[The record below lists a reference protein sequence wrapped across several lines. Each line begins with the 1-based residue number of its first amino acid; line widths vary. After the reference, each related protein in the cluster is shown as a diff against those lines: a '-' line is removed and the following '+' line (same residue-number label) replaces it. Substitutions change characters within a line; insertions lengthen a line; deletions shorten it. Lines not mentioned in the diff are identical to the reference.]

1 MSLRS
6 GHQVQLSLRSDHDF
20 IHRTPV
26 RVSTKKV
33 FSFSIARHVWSS
45 NLHTSKAKP
54 CLLFPAIVLVLTS
67 VAMVPLIWMMMDN
80 GRQDPKPPHQE
91 AGRGGFHSCPLNVEN
106 MRSRNLLDIYWK
118 IQLGILTYITCSKIF
133 YRPGARGVP
142 CSSSKWS
149 RHSARARPRKTSAE
163 PCGSP

>member
-1 MSLRS
+1 MISY
-6 GHQVQLSLRSDHDF
+6 
-20 IHRTPV
+20 TEPV
-26 RVSTKKV
+26 RVSTKRLSPSPEPDM
-33 FSFSIARHVWSS
+33 FGHPIC
-45 NLHTSKAKP
+45 TPQKAKP

-133 YRPGARGVP
+133 YRYGARGVP